1 MFSYLILDNQKSL
14 SSIHKLRN
22 HKLQQ
27 HSIPIKT
34 VHSKHE
40 LIDLINSID
49 DNQYLI
55 IDSGGFDSLYTRLA
69 ILGADINISPTADK
83 TIELLALVT
92 AYDSTL
98 HQLSRKLRKNISCY
112 VLLNRIHHSAKD
124 FSHIDSLLSKSKHLK
139 MLTHPLLHH
148 KIIVVKELFMT
159 KFYLMV
165 WLSMNS
171 PKINLIKDTFYSAL
185 RDIELLRTPL
195 FLILKLPNKKKE
207 NL

>member
-1 MFSYLILDNQKSL
+1 MSVKATLSSRLSKDNYDVQLLDLDNQKSL

-27 HSIPIKT
+27 HSTSKL

-112 VLLNRIHHSAKD
+112 VLLNRIHHSAT
-124 FSHIDSLLSKSKHLK
+124 DSL
-139 MLTHPLLHH
+139 
-148 KIIVVKELFMT
+148 I
-159 KFYLMV
+159 
-165 WLSMNS
+165 
-171 PKINLIKDTFYSAL
+171 
-185 RDIELLRTPL
+185 
-195 FLILKLPNKKKE
+195 
-207 NL
+207 

>member
-1 MFSYLILDNQKSL
+1 MFSYLIWDNQKSL

-69 ILGADINISPTADK
+69 ILGCWYLNYSSPNWLGLK
-83 TIELLALVT
+83 TYLETFFGFFGLLGFIEFPTFGIKLLLP
-92 AYDSTL
+92 L
-98 HQLSRKLRKNISCY
+98 KLRPEIIFPCY
-112 VLLNRIHHSAKD
+112 CSFFIEIHHS
-124 FSHIDSLLSKSKHLK
+124 
-139 MLTHPLLHH
+139 
-148 KIIVVKELFMT
+148 
-159 KFYLMV
+159 
-165 WLSMNS
+165 WLRI
-171 PKINLIKDTFYSAL
+171 P
-185 RDIELLRTPL
+185 
-195 FLILKLPNKKKE
+195 LILILFC
-207 NL
+207 LI